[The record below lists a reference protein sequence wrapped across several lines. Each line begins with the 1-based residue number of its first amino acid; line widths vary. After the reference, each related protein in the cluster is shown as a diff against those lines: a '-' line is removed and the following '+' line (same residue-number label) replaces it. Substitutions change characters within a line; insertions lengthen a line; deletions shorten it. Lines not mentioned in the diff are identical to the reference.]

1 MNICEIYEAADITA
15 LPVSPVEAAA
25 AEGVTTVAYSAV
37 SEIYC
42 RELEELYRQSRF
54 GFSFEKDGRYIIAV
68 NDRLCSERRRRF
80 TIAHELGHCVLGHLN
95 NGNIPCASDERAADM
110 FAAELL
116 APLCVLNFCGV
127 MSPPEISRMCG
138 ISRKA
143 AEIRFAELQKKRV
156 SGFDFLGND
165 DDIRIV
171 TRFSRYITSRLSVRG
186 QDVPFYGICRR
197 Y

>member
-1 MNICEIYEAADITA
+1 MKICEIYETANINA

-25 AEGVTTVAYSAV
+25 AEGITAVAYSSI

-42 RELEELYRQSRF
+42 RELEELYAQSRF
-54 GFSFEKDGRYIIAV
+54 GFSFKKDGRYFIAV
-68 NDRLCSERRRRF
+68 NDRLCSEKRRRF
-80 TIAHELGHCVLGHLN
+80 TIAHELGHCVLGHLD
-95 NGNIPCASDERAADM
+95 NGRSPCAADERAADV

-116 APLCVLNFCGV
+116 APLCVLNFCCV
-127 MSPPEISRMCG
+127 TSPLEISRMCG

-156 SGFDFLGND
+156 SDFDFLGSD

-171 TRFSRYITSRLSVRG
+171 TRFSRYITSRVSIRG
-186 QDVPFYGICRR
+186 QDIPFYGI
-197 Y
+197 YK